1 MNLNPVFD
9 KEIKRNCR
17 SMKIS
22 WIVFGCNL
30 VLGTIAVISFFGEG
44 VIHGYMQTDRYRM
57 PIRCYMMMSYALFL
71 MVALLIP
78 GITAGSISL
87 EREKQTLDVLLT
99 TNLNPW
105 KIITGKLEA
114 SLSMVFL
121 LAVSAMPAVA
131 LVMVFGGVGFLDLI
145 ALVALLVISGIFI
158 GSLGILCS
166 ALFKRTTLATLMA
179 YVLLIFF
186 VAGTAAIVMIASH
199 INVLQNEAACLYDGR
214 SDIGGLVYLLLLN
227 PFASFFSLLSGQVG
241 NGREMLDICN
251 AFGDYSQSFVVN
263 HFSVFA
269 AGIQLILSGGFIALS
284 GALLNPLRKK

>member
-22 WIVFGCNL
+22 WIVFGCNM
-30 VLGTIAVISFFGEG
+30 VLGMIAVISFLGEG
-44 VIHGYMQTDRYRM
+44 VIHGYMQAGRYRM
-57 PIRCYMMMSYALFL
+57 PIRCYMVMGYALFL
-71 MVALLIP
+71 MVSLLVP

-105 KIITGKLEA
+105 KIITGKLES

-131 LVMVFGGVGFLDLI
+131 LVMVFGGVELWDLLT
-145 ALVALLVISGIFI
+145 LVGLLVVSGIFI
-158 GSLGILCS
+158 GSIGILCS
-166 ALFKRTTLATLMA
+166 VIFKRTTLATLMA

-186 VAGTAAIVMIASH
+186 VAGTAGIVMIASH
-199 INVLQNEAACLYDGR
+199 INMLQLEATGMYVGET
-214 SDIGGLVYLLLLN
+214 DIGPFIYLLLLN

-241 NGREMLDICN
+241 NGREMLDVCN
-251 AFGDYSQSFVVN
+251 ALGDYSGNFAVN
-263 HFSVFA
+263 HFALFS
-269 AGIQLILSGGFIALS
+269 AGIQLVLSGVLIALA
-284 GALLNPLRKK
+284 GALMNPMKNK